1 MYRTL
6 YTILVSS
13 LAVVYCQT
21 SSADVFFLDMG
32 IAIEPKNGSEKISRQ
47 LIKPSSDIN
56 NKKVVRNKEHR
67 SIYVATTSEMFS
79 SLDKINDHVS
89 AIEKSFASKLETLEI
104 ENSRLR
110 DQVIGLNQKLNSQI
124 INTDYKNII
133 NTKPVAEVSAPIE
146 SDPVSLDIIEADSP
160 ADKTENIINKSLG
173 FDHEIYASGMISYN
187 NEEYDKCIQ
196 YFKSLSLVEANKR
209 TYGNILLLLAES
221 YEQIGRYKQALIHL
235 NKLSNLGVTKYSD
248 LVLIKQ
254 GMIYRNI
261 GMDNKAQEMFK
272 SLVSIY
278 PDSEYVNLAQA
289 EINNI

>member
-1 MYRTL
+1 MYKTL
-6 YTILVSS
+6 YTILIFF

-32 IAIEPKNGSEKISRQ
+32 IAIEPKNGSETISRQ

-56 NKKVVRNKEHR
+56 NKKVVRNKETR
-67 SIYVATTSEMFS
+67 SIYMATTSEMFS

-89 AIEKSFASKLETLEI
+89 AIEKSFVSKLETLEI

-110 DQVIGLNQKLNSQI
+110 DQVISLNKKLNSEI
-124 INTDYKNII
+124 MTTGYNNII
-133 NTKPVAEVSAPIE
+133 ETKPMAEVFAPIE
-146 SDPVSLDIIEADSP
+146 SDPVSVNIIDTDLP
-160 ADKTENIINKSLG
+160 GDKTENIIDKSLG
-173 FDHEIYASGMISYN
+173 FEDEIYNSGMISYN

-196 YFKSLSLVEANKR
+196 YFKSLSLVKTNKR
-209 TYGNILLLLAES
+209 TSGNVLLLLAES
-221 YEQIGRYKQALIHL
+221 YEQVGRYKQALIHL
-235 NKLSNLGVTKYSD
+235 NKLSELGIAKYSD

-261 GMDNKAQEMFK
+261 GMNNKAQEMFK

>member
-1 MYRTL
+1 MYRIL
-6 YTILVSS
+6 YTVLTFF

-47 LIKPSSDIN
+47 LINPSSGIN
-56 NKKVVRNKEHR
+56 NKKVVRNKETR
-67 SIYVATTSEMFS
+67 SIYMATTSEMFS

-89 AIEKSFASKLETLEI
+89 AVEKSFASKLKNLEI

-110 DQVIGLNQKLNSQI
+110 DQVINLNKKFNSEI
-124 INTDYKNII
+124 ITTDYNNIVE
-133 NTKPVAEVSAPIE
+133 TKPATEVFVPIE
-146 SDPVSLDIIEADSP
+146 SASVSVNIIDTDLPV
-160 ADKTENIINKSLG
+160 DKTENIINKSLG
-173 FDHEIYASGMISYN
+173 FDDEIYNSGMISYN

-196 YFKSLSLVEANKR
+196 YFKSLSLAEANKR
-209 TYGNILLLLAES
+209 TSGNILLLLAES

-235 NKLSNLGVTKYSD
+235 NKLSNLGVTKHSD

-261 GMDNKAQEMFK
+261 GMNNKAQEMFR

-278 PDSEYVNLAQA
+278 PDSEYVGLAQT

>member
-56 NKKVVRNKEHR
+56 QKKVVRNKENR
-67 SIYVATTSEMFS
+67 SIYMATTSEMFS

-89 AIEKSFASKLETLEI
+89 TIEKSFASKLETLEI

-196 YFKSLSLVEANKR
+196 YFKSLSLVKANKR
-209 TYGNILLLLAES
+209 TSGNILLLLAES

-235 NKLSNLGVTKYSD
+235 NKLSNLGGTKYSD

-261 GMDNKAQEMFK
+261 GMNNKAQEMFK

-278 PDSEYVNLAQA
+278 PDSEYIGLAQE

>member
-1 MYRTL
+1 MYKTL
-6 YTILVSS
+6 YTILIFF

-56 NKKVVRNKEHR
+56 NKKVVRNKETR
-67 SIYVATTSEMFS
+67 SIYMATTSEMFS

-89 AIEKSFASKLETLEI
+89 DVEKSFASKLKTIKI

-110 DQVIGLNQKLNSQI
+110 DQVISLNKKLNSEI
-124 INTDYKNII
+124 MTTGYNNII
-133 NTKPVAEVSAPIE
+133 EIKPMAEVFAPIE
-146 SDPVSLDIIEADSP
+146 SDPVSVNIIDTDLP
-160 ADKTENIINKSLG
+160 VDKTENIIDKSLG
-173 FDHEIYASGMISYN
+173 FEDEIYNSGMISYN

-196 YFKSLSLVEANKR
+196 YFKSLSLVKTNKR
-209 TYGNILLLLAES
+209 TSGNVLLLLAES
-221 YEQIGRYKQALIHL
+221 YEQVGRYKQALIHL
-235 NKLSNLGVTKYSD
+235 NKLSEIGIAKYSD

-261 GMDNKAQEMFK
+261 GMNNKAQEMFK

-278 PDSEYVNLAQA
+278 PNSEYVGLAQT

>member
-6 YTILVSS
+6 YTILVFS

-146 SDPVSLDIIEADSP
+146 SDPVSVDIIEADSP
-160 ADKTENIINKSLG
+160 ADKTENIINKPLG

-209 TYGNILLLLAES
+209 TSGNILLLLAES

-235 NKLSNLGVTKYSD
+235 NKLSNLGVTKHSD

-254 GMIYRNI
+254 GIIYRNI
-261 GMDNKAQEMFK
+261 GMNNKAQEMFR

-278 PDSEYVNLAQA
+278 PDSEYVGLAQT

>member
-6 YTILVSS
+6 YSILVSS
-13 LAVVYCQT
+13 LAVVYCQI
-21 SSADVFFLDMG
+21 SSEDVFFLDMG

-47 LIKPSSDIN
+47 LINPSYNIN
-56 NKKVVRNKEHR
+56 NKKVVRNKETR
-67 SIYVATTSEMFS
+67 SIYMATTSEMFS

-89 AIEKSFASKLETLEI
+89 AIEKSFASKLKTLEI

-110 DQVIGLNQKLNSQI
+110 DQVISLNKKLNSEI
-124 INTDYKNII
+124 ITTDYNNIVE
-133 NTKPVAEVSAPIE
+133 TKPATEVIAPIE
-146 SDPVSLDIIEADSP
+146 SASVSVNIIDTDLPV
-160 ADKTENIINKSLG
+160 DKTENIINKSLE
-173 FDHEIYASGMISYN
+173 FDDKIYNSGMISYN

-196 YFKSLSLVEANKR
+196 YFKSLSLVEASKR
-209 TYGNILLLLAES
+209 TSGNILLLLAES

-261 GMDNKAQEMFK
+261 GMNNKAQEMFK
-272 SLVSIY
+272 SLVSTY
-278 PDSEYVNLAQA
+278 PDSEYVGLAQT

>member
-1 MYRTL
+1 MYKTL
-6 YTILVSS
+6 YTILIFF

-56 NKKVVRNKEHR
+56 NKKIVRNKENR
-67 SIYVATTSEMFS
+67 SIYMATTSEMFS

-89 AIEKSFASKLETLEI
+89 AVEKSFTSKLKILEI

-110 DQVIGLNQKLNSQI
+110 DQVIRLNKKLNSEI
-124 INTDYKNII
+124 MTTGYNNII
-133 NTKPVAEVSAPIE
+133 ETKPITEVFSPIE
-146 SDPVSLDIIEADSP
+146 SDPVSVNIIDTDLP
-160 ADKTENIINKSLG
+160 VDKTKNIIYKSLG
-173 FDHEIYASGMISYN
+173 FDDERYNSGMISYN

-196 YFKSLSLVEANKR
+196 YFKSLSLVKTNKR
-209 TYGNILLLLAES
+209 TSGNVLLLLAES
-221 YEQIGRYKQALIHL
+221 YEQVGRYKQALIHL
-235 NKLSNLGVTKYSD
+235 NKLSELGIAKYSD

-261 GMDNKAQEMFK
+261 GMNNKAQEMFK

>member
-1 MYRTL
+1 MYKTL
-6 YTILVSS
+6 YTILIFF

-56 NKKVVRNKEHR
+56 NKRVVRNKETR
-67 SIYVATTSEMFS
+67 SIYMATTSEMFS

-89 AIEKSFASKLETLEI
+89 TVEKSFALKLKTLEI

-110 DQVIGLNQKLNSQI
+110 DQVISLNKKLNSEI
-124 INTDYKNII
+124 MTTGYNNII
-133 NTKPVAEVSAPIE
+133 EIKPMAEVFAPIE
-146 SDPVSLDIIEADSP
+146 SDPVSVNIIDTDLP
-160 ADKTENIINKSLG
+160 VDKTENIIDKSLG
-173 FDHEIYASGMISYN
+173 FDDEIYNSGMISYN

-196 YFKSLSLVEANKR
+196 YFKSLSLVKTNKR
-209 TYGNILLLLAES
+209 TSGNVLLLLAES
-221 YEQIGRYKQALIHL
+221 YEQVGRYKQALIHL
-235 NKLSNLGVTKYSD
+235 NKLSELGIAKYSD

-261 GMDNKAQEMFK
+261 GMNNKAQEMFK

>member
-32 IAIEPKNGSEKISRQ
+32 IAIEPKNVSGKISRQ
-47 LIKPSSDIN
+47 LINPSSGIY
-56 NKKVVRNKEHR
+56 NKKVVRNKETR
-67 SIYVATTSEMFS
+67 SIYMATTSEMFS

-89 AIEKSFASKLETLEI
+89 TIEKSFASKLETLEI

-209 TYGNILLLLAES
+209 TSGNILLLLAES

-235 NKLSNLGVTKYSD
+235 NKLSNLGVTKHSD

-254 GMIYRNI
+254 GIIYRNI
-261 GMDNKAQEMFK
+261 GMNNKAQEMFK

-278 PDSEYVNLAQA
+278 PDSEYVGLAQT

>member
-56 NKKVVRNKEHR
+56 QKKVVRNKENR
-67 SIYVATTSEMFS
+67 SIYMATTSEMFS

-89 AIEKSFASKLETLEI
+89 TIEKSFASKLETLEI

-196 YFKSLSLVEANKR
+196 YFKSLSLVKANKR
-209 TYGNILLLLAES
+209 TSGNILLLLAES

-235 NKLSNLGVTKYSD
+235 NKLSNLGVTKHSD

-254 GMIYRNI
+254 GIIYRNI
-261 GMDNKAQEMFK
+261 GMYNKAQEMFK

>member
-6 YTILVSS
+6 YTTLIYFLT
-13 LAVVYCQT
+13 AAYCQT
-21 SSADVFFLDMG
+21 SSTDVFFLDMG

-56 NKKVVRNKEHR
+56 QKKVVRNKENR
-67 SIYVATTSEMFS
+67 SIYMATTSEMFS
-79 SLDKINDHVS
+79 SLDKINDHIS
-89 AIEKSFASKLETLEI
+89 AVEKSFASKLKTLEI

-110 DQVIGLNQKLNSQI
+110 DQVISLNKKLNSEI
-124 INTDYKNII
+124 ITTDYNNIVE
-133 NTKPVAEVSAPIE
+133 TKPATEVIAPIE
-146 SDPVSLDIIEADSP
+146 SAYVSVNIIDTDLPV
-160 ADKTENIINKSLG
+160 DKTKNIINKSLG
-173 FDHEIYASGMISYN
+173 FDDERYNSGMISYN

-196 YFKSLSLVEANKR
+196 YFKSLSLVKANKR
-209 TYGNILLLLAES
+209 TSGNILLLLAES

-235 NKLSNLGVTKYSD
+235 NKLSELGIAKYSD

-261 GMDNKAQEMFK
+261 GMNNKAQEMFK

-278 PDSEYVNLAQA
+278 PDSEYIGLAQE

>member
-56 NKKVVRNKEHR
+56 NKKVVRNKENR

-89 AIEKSFASKLETLEI
+89 AIEKSFASKLENLEI

-146 SDPVSLDIIEADSP
+146 SDPVSVDIIEADSP

-196 YFKSLSLVEANKR
+196 YFKSLSLAEANKR
-209 TYGNILLLLAES
+209 TSGNILLLLAES

-235 NKLSNLGVTKYSD
+235 NKLSNLGATKHSD

-254 GMIYRNI
+254 GIIYRNI

-278 PDSEYVNLAQA
+278 PDSEYVGLAQK

>member
-1 MYRTL
+1 MYKTL
-6 YTILVSS
+6 YTILIFF

-56 NKKVVRNKEHR
+56 NKKVVRNKETR
-67 SIYVATTSEMFS
+67 SIYMATTSEMVS
-79 SLDKINDHVS
+79 SLNKINDHVS
-89 AIEKSFASKLETLEI
+89 DVEKSFASKLKTIKI

-110 DQVIGLNQKLNSQI
+110 DQVISLNKKLNSEI
-124 INTDYKNII
+124 MTTGYNNII
-133 NTKPVAEVSAPIE
+133 EIKPMAEVFAPIE
-146 SDPVSLDIIEADSP
+146 SDPVSVNIIDTDLP
-160 ADKTENIINKSLG
+160 VDKPENIIDKSLG
-173 FDHEIYASGMISYN
+173 FEDEIYNSGMISYN

-196 YFKSLSLVEANKR
+196 YFKSLSLVKTNKR
-209 TYGNILLLLAES
+209 TSGNVLLLLAES
-221 YEQIGRYKQALIHL
+221 YEQVGRYKQALIHL
-235 NKLSNLGVTKYSD
+235 NKLSELGIAKYSD

-261 GMDNKAQEMFK
+261 GMNNKAQEMFK

>member
-56 NKKVVRNKEHR
+56 QKKVVRNKENR
-67 SIYVATTSEMFS
+67 SIYMATTSEMFS

-89 AIEKSFASKLETLEI
+89 TIEKSFASKLETLEI

-209 TYGNILLLLAES
+209 TSGNILLLLAES
-221 YEQIGRYKQALIHL
+221 YEQIGRYIQALIH
-235 NKLSNLGVTKYSD
+235 
-248 LVLIKQ
+248 
-254 GMIYRNI
+254 
-261 GMDNKAQEMFK
+261 
-272 SLVSIY
+272 
-278 PDSEYVNLAQA
+278 
-289 EINNI
+289 

>member
-6 YTILVSS
+6 YTILIFF

-21 SSADVFFLDMG
+21 SSADIFFLDMG

-56 NKKVVRNKEHR
+56 RKKVVRNKENR
-67 SIYVATTSEMFS
+67 SIYMATTSEMFS

-110 DQVIGLNQKLNSQI
+110 DQVISLNQKLNFEI
-124 INTDYKNII
+124 INSDYKNII
-133 NTKPVAEVSAPIE
+133 NTKPVAEVSVPKE
-146 SDPVSLDIIEADSP
+146 GDLVSVDIIEEDLP
-160 ADKTENIINKSLG
+160 VDNTENIINISLG
-173 FDHEIYASGMISYN
+173 FNDETYASGMISYN
-187 NEEYDKCIQ
+187 NEEYDRCIQ
-196 YFKSLSLVEANKR
+196 YFKSLSLVKANKR
-209 TYGNILLLLAES
+209 TSGNILLLLAES

-254 GMIYRNI
+254 GMIYRNM
-261 GMDNKAQEMFK
+261 GMNNKAQEMFK

-278 PDSEYVNLAQA
+278 PNSNYVGLAKA

>member
-1 MYRTL
+1 MLR
-6 YTILVSS
+6 
-13 LAVVYCQT
+13 
-21 SSADVFFLDMG
+21 
-32 IAIEPKNGSEKISRQ
+32 
-47 LIKPSSDIN
+47 
-56 NKKVVRNKEHR
+56 
-67 SIYVATTSEMFS
+67 MF
-79 SLDKINDHVS
+79 
-89 AIEKSFASKLETLEI
+89 LEI

-133 NTKPVAEVSAPIE
+133 NTKPVAEVSAPTE
-146 SDPVSLDIIEADSP
+146 SDPVSVDIIEADSP

-196 YFKSLSLVEANKR
+196 YFKSLSLVATNKR
-209 TYGNILLLLAES
+209 TSGNVLLLLAES
-221 YEQIGRYKQALIHL
+221 YEQVGRYKQALIHL
-235 NKLSNLGVTKYSD
+235 NKLSELGIAKYSD

-261 GMDNKAQEMFK
+261 GMNNKAQERFK
-272 SLVSIY
+272 SLVNIY

>member
-1 MYRTL
+1 MYRNL

-56 NKKVVRNKEHR
+56 QKKVVRNKENR
-67 SIYVATTSEMFS
+67 SIYMATTSEMFS

-89 AIEKSFASKLETLEI
+89 TIEKSFASKLETLEI

-133 NTKPVAEVSAPIE
+133 NTKPVAEVSAPTE
-146 SDPVSLDIIEADSP
+146 SDPVSVDIIEADSP

-173 FDHEIYASGMISYN
+173 FDHEIYTSGMISYN

-209 TYGNILLLLAES
+209 TSGNILLLLAES

-235 NKLSNLGVTKYSD
+235 NKLSNLGVTKHSD

-254 GMIYRNI
+254 GIIYRNI

-278 PDSEYVNLAQA
+278 PDSEYIGLAQE

>member
-1 MYRTL
+1 MYKTL
-6 YTILVSS
+6 YTILIFF

-47 LIKPSSDIN
+47 LIKASSDIN
-56 NKKVVRNKEHR
+56 NKKVVRNKETR
-67 SIYVATTSEMFS
+67 SIYMATTSEMFS
-79 SLDKINDHVS
+79 SLDKINYHVS
-89 AIEKSFASKLETLEI
+89 AVEKSFASKLKTLEI

-110 DQVIGLNQKLNSQI
+110 DQVIRLNKKLNSEI
-124 INTDYKNII
+124 MTTGYNNII
-133 NTKPVAEVSAPIE
+133 ETKPMTEVFAPIE
-146 SDPVSLDIIEADSP
+146 SDPVSVNIIDTDLP
-160 ADKTENIINKSLG
+160 VDKTENIIDKSLG
-173 FDHEIYASGMISYN
+173 FDDEIYNSGMISYN

-196 YFKSLSLVEANKR
+196 YFKSLSLVKTNKR
-209 TYGNILLLLAES
+209 TSGNVLLLLAES
-221 YEQIGRYKQALIHL
+221 YEQVGRYKQALIHL
-235 NKLSNLGVTKYSD
+235 NKLSELGIAKYSD

-261 GMDNKAQEMFK
+261 GMNNKAQEMFK

>member
-56 NKKVVRNKEHR
+56 NKKVVRNKENR

-146 SDPVSLDIIEADSP
+146 SDPVSVDIIEADSP

-209 TYGNILLLLAES
+209 TSGNILLLLAES

-235 NKLSNLGVTKYSD
+235 NKLSNLGVTKHSD

-261 GMDNKAQEMFK
+261 GMNNKAQEMFR

-278 PDSEYVNLAQA
+278 PDSEYVGLAQT

>member
-56 NKKVVRNKEHR
+56 NNKVVRNKENR

-110 DQVIGLNQKLNSQI
+110 DQVISLNQKLNSQI

-133 NTKPVAEVSAPIE
+133 NAKPAVEVSAPLEIA
-146 SDPVSLDIIEADSP
+146 PVSVDIIKADLP
-160 ADKTENIINKSLG
+160 IDKTENIINKSLG

-196 YFKSLSLVEANKR
+196 YFKSLSLAEANKR
-209 TYGNILLLLAES
+209 TSGNILLLLAES

-235 NKLSNLGVTKYSD
+235 NKLSNLGVTKHSD

-254 GMIYRNI
+254 GIIYRNI
-261 GMDNKAQEMFK
+261 GMNNKAQEMFK

>member
-6 YTILVSS
+6 YTVLIFF

-56 NKKVVRNKEHR
+56 NKKVVRNKETR
-67 SIYVATTSEMFS
+67 SIYMATTSEMFS

-89 AIEKSFASKLETLEI
+89 DVEKSFASKLKTLEI

-110 DQVIGLNQKLNSQI
+110 DQVISLNKKLNYEI
-124 INTDYKNII
+124 MTTGYNNII
-133 NTKPVAEVSAPIE
+133 ETKPMTEVFSPIE
-146 SDPVSLDIIEADSP
+146 SDPVSVNIIDTDLP
-160 ADKTENIINKSLG
+160 VDKTKNIINKSLG
-173 FDHEIYASGMISYN
+173 FDDEIYNSGMISYN

-196 YFKSLSLVEANKR
+196 YFKSLSLVKTNKR
-209 TYGNILLLLAES
+209 TSGNVLLLLAES
-221 YEQIGRYKQALIHL
+221 YEQVGRYKQALIHL
-235 NKLSNLGVTKYSD
+235 NKLSELGIAKYSD

-261 GMDNKAQEMFK
+261 GMNNKAQEMFK

-278 PDSEYVNLAQA
+278 PDSEYINLAQA